1 MENLARS
8 ESGSGTYNVDIGL
21 FEIYRQASYSCEVTC
36 MGDVMIQPTMYFYLK
51 NIPMFKGSYW
61 ITEVSHNIRNNN
73 ITTSFKGTRIPV
85 ASLPD
90 PKDSFMSSYKPL
102 FDKINAKAIALIKNA
117 DKKTSTTE
125 NVSTPK
131 GNYAT
136 DPGGLLPG
144 EELVK
149 DAGVTE
155 FGVPF
160 NGFND
165 ELYIQK
171 VKYKNDEW
179 LRARVVRMGSTI
191 YQIND
196 TTNMSLVDSA
206 PLPWSEIKDKSNSLY
221 FYSCKFSKKNVS
233 TSKITSGKTTFNNPK
248 KQITLHDVPFEVS
261 GSVGSR
267 TVKGQINVGPNIEG
281 YGLGMSQKLMD
292 ELKLVEGDVVYF
304 NIK

>member
-1 MENLARS
+1 
-8 ESGSGTYNVDIGL
+8 
-21 FEIYRQASYSCEVTC
+21 
-36 MGDVMIQPTMYFYLK
+36 MI
-51 NIPMFKGSYW
+51 
-61 ITEVSHNIRNNN
+61 
-73 ITTSFKGTRIPV
+73 
-85 ASLPD
+85 
-90 PKDSFMSSYKPL
+90 
-102 FDKINAKAIALIKNA
+102 
-117 DKKTSTTE
+117 
-125 NVSTPK
+125 
-131 GNYAT
+131 
-136 DPGGLLPG
+136 
-144 EELVK
+144 K

-233 TSKITSGKTTFNNPK
+233 TSKITSGKTTFYNPK
-248 KQITLHDVPFEVS
+248 KQITFHDIPFEVS

-267 TVKGQINVGPNIEG
+267 TVKGQINVGPNVTG
-281 YGLGMSQKLMD
+281 YGLGMSQILMD